1 MSYKLWHDFLLF
13 VLCFMTL
20 VIMCLDTYMKLYLK
34 KKVTHFIKFITYLLL
49 HFIMHSKACKK
60 GVSFASFLCDFGTA

>member
-20 VIMCLDTYMKLYLK
+20 VIMCLDTYEALFK
-34 KKVTHFIKFITYLLL
+34 KISDPFHKIYHISALTFYY
-49 HFIMHSKACKK
+49 A
-60 GVSFASFLCDFGTA
+60 